1 MSNGE
6 EKRIVSGIPV
16 AQSIPFKGVKK
27 MMADRLVKSNQIAAV
42 VPVVMRAIDVTN
54 TLAFVE
60 KIKTY
65 EKAKETRVTFNHL
78 LLKAGGFALNEVPLL
93 NSSLVE
99 NEIVIFEDKNINF
112 AVALENAILMVPVIH
127 QVDKKTIWEVAQK
140 ANELT
145 EKAKNRKLKL
155 EDVSRGTFTMT
166 NGGQLGSDLGCG
178 IINQP
183 QSCIMTIARVIE
195 KPVVRNS
202 QIAIRSML
210 NATIS
215 YDHRILSGRPVL
227 DFLRAFERVVG
238 EPEKYD
244 WGI

>member
-1 MSNGE
+1 MSNSE

-27 MMADRLVKSNQIAAV
+27 IMAERLLKSNLTAAV
-42 VPVVMRAIDVTN
+42 VPVVMRAIDVTD
-54 TLAFVE
+54 TLSFIK
-60 KIKTY
+60 KIQTH
-65 EKAKETRVTFNHL
+65 ERAKEIRVTFNHL
-78 LLKAGGFALNEVPLL
+78 LIKAVAFALNEVPLL

-99 NEIVIFEDKNINF
+99 NEIVIFEDTNINF
-112 AVALENAILMVPVIH
+112 AVALENGILMVPVIH
-127 QVDKKTIWEVAQK
+127 QVGKKTIWEVAQK
-140 ANELT
+140 ANDLAER
-145 EKAKNRKLKL
+145 AKNGKLKV

-183 QSCIMTIARVIE
+183 QSCIMTISRVIE
-195 KPVVRNS
+195 KPVVRS
-202 QIAIRSML
+202 GQIVIRSMM
-210 NATIS
+210 NSTIS

-238 EPEKYD
+238 EPEKCD

>member
-1 MSNGE
+1 MNNTE

-16 AQSIPFKGVKK
+16 AQSIPFKGIKK
-27 MMADRLVKSNQIAAV
+27 MIAERLLKSNMTAAV
-42 VPVVMRAIDVTN
+42 VPVVMRAIDVRES
-54 TLAFVE
+54 LAFAKNIQKHE
-60 KIKTY
+60 KS
-65 EKAKETRVTFNHL
+65 KEIRVTFNHL
-78 LLKAGGFALNEVPLL
+78 LIKAVAFALNEVPLL

-99 NEIVIFEDKNINF
+99 NEIIIFEDKNINF
-112 AVALENAILMVPVIH
+112 AVALENAVLMVPVIH
-127 QVDKKTIWEVAQK
+127 QVDKKTIWEVVQK

-145 EKAKNRKLKL
+145 EKAKTGKLKL

-183 QSCIMTIARVIE
+183 QSCIMTISRIIE
-195 KPVVRNS
+195 KPVVRDG
-202 QIAIRSML
+202 QIVIRPMM

-227 DFLRAFERVVG
+227 DFLRAFERVMG

>member
-1 MSNGE
+1 MNNTE
-6 EKRIVSGIPV
+6 EKRMVSGIPV
-16 AQSIPFKGVKK
+16 AQSIPFKGVRKI
-27 MMADRLVKSNQIAAV
+27 MADRLLKSNLTAAV
-42 VPVVMRAIDVTN
+42 VPVVMRAIDVTDS
-54 TLAFVE
+54 LAFAKKMQKHE
-60 KIKTY
+60 KS
-65 EKAKETRVTFNHL
+65 KEIRVTFNHL
-78 LLKAGGFALNEVPLL
+78 LMKAVAFALNEVPLL

-99 NEIVIFEDKNINF
+99 NEIIIFEDKNINF
-112 AVALENAILMVPVIH
+112 AVALENGLLMVPVIH

-140 ANELT
+140 GNELT
-145 EKAKNRKLKL
+145 EKAKSGKLKI

-183 QSCIMTIARVIE
+183 QSCILTISRIIE
-195 KPVVRNS
+195 KPVVRNG
-202 QIAIRSML
+202 QIVIRSML

-227 DFLRAFERVVG
+227 DFLRAFDRVVG
-238 EPEKYD
+238 EPEKCD